1 MPPKTRAPK
10 EPKPPK
16 PVKLSKKSL
25 DELDKAEIRHMA
37 VRAMGLSPNDGAY
50 RFKPS
55 ELTNWVLANQH
66 VFAQA
71 DLSLCQ
77 ESVLRPGVLSYMRA
91 LQANL
96 RGEGPP
102 ATWPPH
108 VHEPPQPDEQEL
120 PMAMDHD
127 FSEMDDDEDEDL
139 PEDTSDDVLPETP
152 TNQPSAETP
161 ADNPPEVA
169 AEPTPTP
176 PPEMKEQE
184 VTDPRPLRKP
194 VVLPPPARKPGFM
207 PVQREPPKP
216 APAPEPAEQPGLI
229 TENLNNM
236 SNRMNELFDK
246 LEMLSN
252 LLDSRHQQLKSEVAT
267 LSAKSRTEAIERS
280 IKRLEENSH
289 LLTMAVL
296 HIINTIR
303 PWAESGIATFP
314 NLESLPDASMYGN
327 EIVHTDAED
336 SHG

>member
-1 MPPKTRAPK
+1 M
-10 EPKPPK
+10 
-16 PVKLSKKSL
+16 
-25 DELDKAEIRHMA
+25 
-37 VRAMGLSPNDGAY
+37 
-50 RFKPS
+50 
-55 ELTNWVLANQH
+55 
-66 VFAQA
+66 
-71 DLSLCQ
+71 
-77 ESVLRPGVLSYMRA
+77 
-91 LQANL
+91 
-96 RGEGPP
+96 
-102 ATWPPH
+102 
-108 VHEPPQPDEQEL
+108 
-120 PMAMDHD
+120 
-127 FSEMDDDEDEDL
+127 
-139 PEDTSDDVLPETP
+139 
-152 TNQPSAETP
+152 
-161 ADNPPEVA
+161 
-169 AEPTPTP
+169 
-176 PPEMKEQE
+176 
-184 VTDPRPLRKP
+184 TDPRPLRKP

-246 LEMLSN
+246 LEVLSN

-327 EIVHTDAED
+327 EIVRTDAED